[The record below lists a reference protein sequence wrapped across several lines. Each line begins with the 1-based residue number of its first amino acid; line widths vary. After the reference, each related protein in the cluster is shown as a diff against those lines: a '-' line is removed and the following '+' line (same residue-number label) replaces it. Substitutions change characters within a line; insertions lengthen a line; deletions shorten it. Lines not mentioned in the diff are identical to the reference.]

1 MNTYLIPNA
10 FELPNLSK
18 IFFVSVS
25 IKGKMIRYETLEG
38 KIMERLFD
46 INCGNLLKE
55 CEIIEKPGYNNS

>member
-25 IKGKMIRYETLEG
+25 IKGKMIRYETLDG
-38 KIMERLFD
+38 KIMDRLF
-46 INCGNLLKE
+46 NTNTGEFLKE
-55 CEIIEKPGYNNS
+55 CEIIGKPGYNNS

>member
-1 MNTYLIPNA
+1 MNNYLIPNA

-25 IKGKMIRYETLEG
+25 IKGKTIRYETLEG

-55 CEIIEKPGYNNS
+55 CEII

>member
-25 IKGKMIRYETLEG
+25 NQGKKIRYETLDG
-38 KIMERLFD
+38 KIKERLFD
-46 INCGNLLKE
+46 PIFGNLLKE